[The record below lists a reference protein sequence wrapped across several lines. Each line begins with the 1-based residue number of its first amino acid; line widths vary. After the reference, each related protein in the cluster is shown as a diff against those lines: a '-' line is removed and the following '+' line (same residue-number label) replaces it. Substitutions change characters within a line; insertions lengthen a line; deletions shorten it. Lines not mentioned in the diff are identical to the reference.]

1 MFASPSKGSV
11 SSLCG
16 ANKDATANVSPL
28 TREKTL
34 KESEGDS
41 PIRKYN
47 IRMKNNAIM
56 REDGV
61 PSKCLEEM
69 KGAKPGSRP
78 MERLNSLLRASSSYS
93 EIMFTLDKRNKGSDV
108 QNASA
113 LSV

>member
-1 MFASPSKGSV
+1 MLALNNLIVKRMFVSPSKGTSSV

-16 ANKDATANVSPL
+16 AAKDTPANVSPL
-28 TREKTL
+28 AKQKTL

-47 IRMKNNAIM
+47 IRMKNAM
-56 REDGV
+56 LREDMV

-78 MERLNSLLRASSSYS
+78 MERLNSLLRASSSHCKC
-93 EIMFTLDKRNKGSDV
+93 T
-108 QNASA
+108 
-113 LSV
+113 